1 MLNDTLK
8 NDIYQNDIWQNHIFP
23 LLQYFKTILLNEFM
37 FSGIMLNGNLEKII
51 RLNVVAP
58 YILRIIPG
66 FLMPLGANILVQSYS
81 LDWLRIILALKRCC
95 AVRQMQIFLIPLL
108 VLRTTTFFL
117 KFLNRNFRKLFFW
130 FFPSSSQRPPSFCL
144 LQSSPMRGSA
154 QIRGQCYKIFY
165 DRNLRIF
172 VISWSV
178 CPWQAFPA

>member
-8 NDIYQNDIWQNHIFP
+8 NDIYQNDIWQNHVFP
-23 LLQYFKTILLNEFM
+23 LLQYLKTILLNEFM
-37 FSGIMLNGNLEKII
+37 FSGIMLNANLEKII

-108 VLRTTTFFL
+108 VLRTTTFFQ
-117 KFLNRNFRKLFFW
+117 KFSNRNFRKLFF
-130 FFPSSSQRPPSFCL
+130 
-144 LQSSPMRGSA
+144 
-154 QIRGQCYKIFY
+154 
-165 DRNLRIF
+165 
-172 VISWSV
+172 
-178 CPWQAFPA
+178 